1 MTIKIYTN
9 IFRKKLKSRG
19 FFISLF
25 SFIITFFGLQSVEAQ
40 TLKGAVVD
48 SRTHE
53 PIIGAVVSV
62 KSGNG
67 GTSTDVDGRFSLA
80 VKTVP
85 TTIVASYTGYN
96 NEEISIFEV
105 TEDEILIEISENFNA
120 LQGVVVVGYGTQKKS
135 DLAGAVSSVKL
146 DDIKG
151 TNAAS
156 FDGLLNGK
164 SAGVQVTPTSGQPGG
179 GISIRVRGGSSVQG
193 GNEPLY
199 VIDGFPVYNSSA
211 TAGVLS
217 GSVTNPLA
225 SINPGDIESINILK
239 DASATAIYGSRGAN
253 GVVIITTKQGK
264 AGERAKIT
272 YEGSVGVQSLRKKID
287 VLDAQN
293 FARLRNESLYDQNPS
308 KGRNQYLSD
317 SEINALGHGTDWQ
330 DEAFRSALVQ
340 NHNLSVS
347 GGTEKTHYAV
357 SVNWLNQ
364 DGIIINTDFSRIS
377 GRLNLDSQLSKVLKL
392 GINATVGKNS
402 ANVAPSGVVGALLLM
417 PPTATVYED
426 DGSYT
431 LRNPFENIFSNPI
444 STLNQTTNKTRNY
457 KFLGTGYADFTLL
470 QGLNLKI
477 QFGADVDAGKEYS
490 YVPSTT
496 YEGSSVQGNASLG
509 SVTKESWLNE
519 NTLTYTKDWNDRN
532 HLDALVGLTQQTTRV
547 ETQASGS
554 SGFVTDLTKYNN
566 LASGSV
572 ISTPKSSASENS
584 LISYLAR
591 VNYNYLHRYFVT
603 ASIRH
608 DGSSRFGKDN
618 KWGTFPSLGLSWQAN
633 EEEFL
638 KPLTKTFSSLKVRA
652 SYGKTGNQEIGNYQ
666 SLSTLSST
674 KYMFGGVNVIGFT
687 PDRITNNDLGWET
700 THQFDFGVDLSLFN
714 NRLDFTID
722 AYVKKTTDLLLSVE
736 IPYTTGYDTSLQNY
750 GSVRNVG
757 VEFSVTSHNFVK
769 KNFSWDTDF
778 NISFNRNK
786 VLSLG
791 NGSDYYI
798 YGSSNTGSYIAKVG
812 EPLGS
817 FYGLVTD
824 GILQTGEETEKAKF
838 TSAPASAKA
847 GDQLY
852 KDIDGDEAFS
862 TTNDRTIVG
871 NAQPDFT
878 FGIANNIRY
887 KNWDISFFFQGVVG
901 NEIINANELSLS
913 LYSGQQN
920 ATARAL
926 GRWTESNPSTT
937 VNRAKLDPATN
948 FSDIYVEDGSFLR
961 LKTATLAYNFKKSV
975 LRSLHLSS
983 LKLYVTGNNLWTLT
997 NYSGFDPEITTASNI
1012 YQGRDSGAYPVAK
1025 SYSFGIVVGF

>member
-1 MTIKIYTN
+1 MTY
-9 IFRKKLKSRG
+9 
-19 FFISLF
+19 FFINQGISRRYAVALIVSLF
-25 SFIITFFGLQSVEAQ
+25 LGTLGISAQ
-40 TLKGAVVD
+40 TLKGTILDA
-48 SRTHE
+48 RTHE

-62 KSGNG
+62 KNGKTLSG
-67 GTSTDVDGRFSLA
+67 GTSTDINGNFTLA
-80 VKTVP
+80 VKSVP
-85 TTIVASYTGYN
+85 ATIVASYTGYN
-96 NEEISIFEV
+96 NEEINIYEI
-105 TEDEILIEISENFNA
+105 TEDEIQIELTENFNA

-146 DDIKG
+146 DDVKG

-156 FDGLLNGK
+156 LDGLLNGK

-179 GISIRVRGGSSVQG
+179 GMSIRVRGGSSVQG

-519 NTLTYTKDWNDRN
+519 NTLTYTKDWNDRH
-532 HLDALVGLTQQTTRV
+532 HLDALVGFTQQTTRV

-638 KPLTKTFSSLKVRA
+638 KPLTKTVSSLKVRA

-798 YGSSNTGSYIAKVG
+798 YGSMSTGSYIAKVG

-926 GRWTESNPSTT
+926 GRWTEANPSTT

-975 LRSLHLSS
+975 LRSLNLSN
-983 LKLYVTGNNLWTLT
+983 LKLYVTANNLWTIT
-997 NYSGFDPEITTASNI
+997 NYKGFDPEITTASNI

>member
-1 MTIKIYTN
+1 MTY
-9 IFRKKLKSRG
+9 
-19 FFISLF
+19 FFINQGISRRYAVALIVSLF
-25 SFIITFFGLQSVEAQ
+25 LGTLGISAQ
-40 TLKGAVVD
+40 TLKGTILDA
-48 SRTHE
+48 RTHE

-62 KSGNG
+62 KTGKTLSS
-67 GTSTDVDGRFSLA
+67 GTSTDINGNFTLA
-80 VKTVP
+80 VKSVP
-85 TTIVASYTGYN
+85 ATIVASYTGYN
-96 NEEISIFEV
+96 SEEINIYEI
-105 TEDEILIEISENFNA
+105 TEDEIQIDLTENFNA

-146 DDIKG
+146 DDVKG

-156 FDGLLNGK
+156 LDGLLNGK

-179 GISIRVRGGSSVQG
+179 GMSIRVRGGSSVQG

-217 GSVTNPLA
+217 GSLTNPLA

-519 NTLTYTKDWNDRN
+519 NTLTYTKDWNDRH
-532 HLDALVGLTQQTTRV
+532 HLDALVGFTQQTTRV

-603 ASIRH
+603 ASIRR

-798 YGSSNTGSYIAKVG
+798 YGSMSTGSYIAKVG

-926 GRWTESNPSTT
+926 GRWTEANPSTT

-975 LRSLHLSS
+975 LRSLNISN
-983 LKLYVTGNNLWTLT
+983 LKLYVTANNLWTIT
-997 NYSGFDPEITTASNI
+997 NYKGFDPEITTASNL

>member
-1 MTIKIYTN
+1 MTY
-9 IFRKKLKSRG
+9 
-19 FFISLF
+19 FFINQGISRRYAVALIVSLF
-25 SFIITFFGLQSVEAQ
+25 LGTLGISAQ
-40 TLKGAVVD
+40 TLKGTILDA
-48 SRTHE
+48 RTHE

-62 KSGNG
+62 KTGKTLSG
-67 GTSTDVDGRFSLA
+67 GTSTDINGNFTLA
-80 VKTVP
+80 VKSVP
-85 TTIVASYTGYN
+85 ATIVASYTGYN
-96 NEEISIFEV
+96 NEEINIYEI
-105 TEDEILIEISENFNA
+105 TEDEIQIELTENFNA

-146 DDIKG
+146 DDVKG

-156 FDGLLNGK
+156 LDGLLNGK

-179 GISIRVRGGSSVQG
+179 GMSIRVRGGSSVQG

-519 NTLTYTKDWNDRN
+519 NTLTYTKDWKDKH
-532 HLDALVGLTQQTTRV
+532 HLDALVGFTQQTTRV

-572 ISTPKSSASENS
+572 ISTPRSSSSENS

-603 ASIRH
+603 ASIRR

-638 KPLTKTFSSLKVRA
+638 KPLTKTFLVTISRSLRSA
-652 SYGKTGNQEIGNYQ
+652 
-666 SLSTLSST
+666 
-674 KYMFGGVNVIGFT
+674 
-687 PDRITNNDLGWET
+687 
-700 THQFDFGVDLSLFN
+700 
-714 NRLDFTID
+714 
-722 AYVKKTTDLLLSVE
+722 
-736 IPYTTGYDTSLQNY
+736 LQN
-750 GSVRNVG
+750 
-757 VEFSVTSHNFVK
+757 
-769 KNFSWDTDF
+769 
-778 NISFNRNK
+778 IC
-786 VLSLG
+786 
-791 NGSDYYI
+791 
-798 YGSSNTGSYIAKVG
+798 
-812 EPLGS
+812 
-817 FYGLVTD
+817 
-824 GILQTGEETEKAKF
+824 
-838 TSAPASAKA
+838 
-847 GDQLY
+847 
-852 KDIDGDEAFS
+852 
-862 TTNDRTIVG
+862 
-871 NAQPDFT
+871 
-878 FGIANNIRY
+878 
-887 KNWDISFFFQGVVG
+887 
-901 NEIINANELSLS
+901 
-913 LYSGQQN
+913 
-920 ATARAL
+920 
-926 GRWTESNPSTT
+926 
-937 VNRAKLDPATN
+937 
-948 FSDIYVEDGSFLR
+948 
-961 LKTATLAYNFKKSV
+961 LA
-975 LRSLHLSS
+975 
-983 LKLYVTGNNLWTLT
+983 
-997 NYSGFDPEITTASNI
+997 A
-1012 YQGRDSGAYPVAK
+1012 
-1025 SYSFGIVVGF
+1025 

>member
-1 MTIKIYTN
+1 MTY
-9 IFRKKLKSRG
+9 
-19 FFISLF
+19 FFINQGISRRYAVALIVSLF
-25 SFIITFFGLQSVEAQ
+25 LGTLGISAQ
-40 TLKGAVVD
+40 TLKGTILDA
-48 SRTHE
+48 RTHE

-62 KSGNG
+62 KTGKTLSG
-67 GTSTDVDGRFSLA
+67 GTSTDINGNFTLA
-80 VKTVP
+80 VKSVP
-85 TTIVASYTGYN
+85 ATIVASYTGYN
-96 NEEISIFEV
+96 SEEINIYEI
-105 TEDEILIEISENFNA
+105 TEDEIQIDLTENFNA

-146 DDIKG
+146 DDVKG

-156 FDGLLNGK
+156 LDGLLNGK

-179 GISIRVRGGSSVQG
+179 GMSIRVRGGSSVQG

-217 GSVTNPLA
+217 GSLTNPLA

-402 ANVAPSGVVGALLLM
+402 ANVAPNGVVGALLLM
-417 PPTATVYED
+417 PPTATVYEA

-519 NTLTYTKDWNDRN
+519 NTLTYTKDWNDRH
-532 HLDALVGLTQQTTRV
+532 HLDALVGFTQQTTRV

-572 ISTPKSSASENS
+572 ISTPRSSASENS

-603 ASIRH
+603 ASIRR

-618 KWGTFPSLGLSWQAN
+618 KWGTFPSLGLSWQAS

-638 KPLTKTFSSLKVRA
+638 KPLTKTVSSLKVRA

-798 YGSSNTGSYIAKVG
+798 YGSMSTGSYIAKVG

-926 GRWTESNPSTT
+926 GRWTEANPSTT

-975 LRSLHLSS
+975 LRSLNLSN
-983 LKLYVTGNNLWTLT
+983 LKLYVTANNLWTIT
-997 NYSGFDPEITTASNI
+997 NYKGFDPEITTASNL

>member
-1 MTIKIYTN
+1 MTY
-9 IFRKKLKSRG
+9 
-19 FFISLF
+19 FFINQGISRRYAVALIVSLF
-25 SFIITFFGLQSVEAQ
+25 LGTLGISAQ
-40 TLKGAVVD
+40 TLKGTILDA
-48 SRTHE
+48 RTHE

-62 KSGNG
+62 KTGKTLSG
-67 GTSTDVDGRFSLA
+67 GTSTDINGNFTLA
-80 VKTVP
+80 VKSVP
-85 TTIVASYTGYN
+85 ATIVASYTGYN
-96 NEEISIFEV
+96 SEEINIYEI
-105 TEDEILIEISENFNA
+105 TEDEIQIDLTENFNA

-156 FDGLLNGK
+156 LDGLLNGK

-179 GISIRVRGGSSVQG
+179 GMSIRVRGGSSVQG

-217 GSVTNPLA
+217 GSLTNPLA

-402 ANVAPSGVVGALLLM
+402 ANVAPNGVVGALLLM
-417 PPTATVYED
+417 PPTATVYEA

-519 NTLTYTKDWNDRN
+519 NTLTYTKDWNDRH
-532 HLDALVGLTQQTTRV
+532 HLDALVGFTQQTTRV

-572 ISTPKSSASENS
+572 ISTPRSSASENS

-603 ASIRH
+603 ASIRR

-618 KWGTFPSLGLSWQAN
+618 KWGTFPSLGLSWQAS

-638 KPLTKTFSSLKVRA
+638 KPLTKTVYSLKVRA

-798 YGSSNTGSYIAKVG
+798 YGSMSTGSYIAKVG

-926 GRWTESNPSTT
+926 GRWTEANPSTT

-975 LRSLHLSS
+975 LRSLNLSN
-983 LKLYVTGNNLWTLT
+983 LKLYVTANNLWTIT
-997 NYSGFDPEITTASNI
+997 NYKGFDPEITTASNL

>member
-1 MTIKIYTN
+1 
-9 IFRKKLKSRG
+9 
-19 FFISLF
+19 
-25 SFIITFFGLQSVEAQ
+25 
-40 TLKGAVVD
+40 
-48 SRTHE
+48 
-53 PIIGAVVSV
+53 
-62 KSGNG
+62 
-67 GTSTDVDGRFSLA
+67 
-80 VKTVP
+80 
-85 TTIVASYTGYN
+85 
-96 NEEISIFEV
+96 
-105 TEDEILIEISENFNA
+105 
-120 LQGVVVVGYGTQKKS
+120 
-135 DLAGAVSSVKL
+135 
-146 DDIKG
+146 
-151 TNAAS
+151 
-156 FDGLLNGK
+156 
-164 SAGVQVTPTSGQPGG
+164 
-179 GISIRVRGGSSVQG
+179 
-193 GNEPLY
+193 
-199 VIDGFPVYNSSA
+199 
-211 TAGVLS
+211 
-217 GSVTNPLA
+217 
-225 SINPGDIESINILK
+225 
-239 DASATAIYGSRGAN
+239 
-253 GVVIITTKQGK
+253 
-264 AGERAKIT
+264 
-272 YEGSVGVQSLRKKID
+272 
-287 VLDAQN
+287 
-293 FARLRNESLYDQNPS
+293 
-308 KGRNQYLSD
+308 
-317 SEINALGHGTDWQ
+317 
-330 DEAFRSALVQ
+330 
-340 NHNLSVS
+340 
-347 GGTEKTHYAV
+347 
-357 SVNWLNQ
+357 
-364 DGIIINTDFSRIS
+364 
-377 GRLNLDSQLSKVLKL
+377 LNLDSQLSKVLKL

-519 NTLTYTKDWNDRN
+519 NTLTYTKDWNDRH
-532 HLDALVGLTQQTTRV
+532 HLDALVGFTQQTTRV

-913 LYSGQQN
+913 LYSGRQN

>member
-1 MTIKIYTN
+1 
-9 IFRKKLKSRG
+9 
-19 FFISLF
+19 
-25 SFIITFFGLQSVEAQ
+25 
-40 TLKGAVVD
+40 
-48 SRTHE
+48 
-53 PIIGAVVSV
+53 
-62 KSGNG
+62 
-67 GTSTDVDGRFSLA
+67 
-80 VKTVP
+80 
-85 TTIVASYTGYN
+85 
-96 NEEISIFEV
+96 
-105 TEDEILIEISENFNA
+105 
-120 LQGVVVVGYGTQKKS
+120 
-135 DLAGAVSSVKL
+135 
-146 DDIKG
+146 
-151 TNAAS
+151 
-156 FDGLLNGK
+156 
-164 SAGVQVTPTSGQPGG
+164 
-179 GISIRVRGGSSVQG
+179 
-193 GNEPLY
+193 
-199 VIDGFPVYNSSA
+199 
-211 TAGVLS
+211 
-217 GSVTNPLA
+217 
-225 SINPGDIESINILK
+225 
-239 DASATAIYGSRGAN
+239 
-253 GVVIITTKQGK
+253 
-264 AGERAKIT
+264 
-272 YEGSVGVQSLRKKID
+272 
-287 VLDAQN
+287 
-293 FARLRNESLYDQNPS
+293 
-308 KGRNQYLSD
+308 
-317 SEINALGHGTDWQ
+317 
-330 DEAFRSALVQ
+330 
-340 NHNLSVS
+340 
-347 GGTEKTHYAV
+347 
-357 SVNWLNQ
+357 
-364 DGIIINTDFSRIS
+364 
-377 GRLNLDSQLSKVLKL
+377 LNLDSQLSKVLKL

-519 NTLTYTKDWNDRN
+519 NTLTYTKDWNDRH
-532 HLDALVGLTQQTTRV
+532 HLDALVGFTQQTTRV

-572 ISTPKSSASENS
+572 ISTPRSSASENS

-798 YGSSNTGSYIAKVG
+798 YGSMSTGSYIAKVG

-975 LRSLHLSS
+975 LRSLNLSN
-983 LKLYVTGNNLWTLT
+983 LKLYVTANNLWTIT
-997 NYSGFDPEITTASNI
+997 NYKGFDPEITTASNL

>member
-1 MTIKIYTN
+1 MTY
-9 IFRKKLKSRG
+9 
-19 FFISLF
+19 FFINQGISRRYAVALIVSLF
-25 SFIITFFGLQSVEAQ
+25 LCTLGISAQ
-40 TLKGAVVD
+40 TLKGTILDA
-48 SRTHE
+48 RTHE

-62 KSGNG
+62 KTGKTLSG
-67 GTSTDVDGRFSLA
+67 GTSTDINGNFTLA
-80 VKTVP
+80 VKSVP
-85 TTIVASYTGYN
+85 ATIVASYTGYN
-96 NEEISIFEV
+96 NEEINIYEI
-105 TEDEILIEISENFNA
+105 TEDEIQIELTENFNA

-146 DDIKG
+146 DDVKG

-156 FDGLLNGK
+156 LDGLLNGK

-179 GISIRVRGGSSVQG
+179 GMSIRVRGGSSVQG

-519 NTLTYTKDWNDRN
+519 NTLTYTKDWNDRH
-532 HLDALVGLTQQTTRV
+532 HLDALVGFTQQTTRV

-926 GRWTESNPSTT
+926 GRWTEANPSTT

>member
-1 MTIKIYTN
+1 MTY
-9 IFRKKLKSRG
+9 
-19 FFISLF
+19 FFINQGISRRYAVALIVSLF
-25 SFIITFFGLQSVEAQ
+25 LGTLGIRAQ
-40 TLKGAVVD
+40 TLKGTILDA
-48 SRTHE
+48 RTHE

-62 KSGNG
+62 KTGKTLSG
-67 GTSTDVDGRFSLA
+67 GTSTDINGNFTLA
-80 VKTVP
+80 VKSVP
-85 TTIVASYTGYN
+85 ATIVASYTGYN
-96 NEEISIFEV
+96 NEEINIFEI
-105 TEDEILIEISENFNA
+105 TEDEIQIELTENFNA

-146 DDIKG
+146 DDVKG

-156 FDGLLNGK
+156 LDGLLNGK

-179 GISIRVRGGSSVQG
+179 GMSIRVRGGSSVQG

-519 NTLTYTKDWNDRN
+519 NTLTYTKDWNDRH
-532 HLDALVGLTQQTTRV
+532 HLDALVGFTQQTTRV

-572 ISTPKSSASENS
+572 ISTPRSSSSENS

-603 ASIRH
+603 ASIRR

-638 KPLTKTFSSLKVRA
+638 KPLTKTVSSLKVRA

-798 YGSSNTGSYIAKVG
+798 YGSMSTGSYIAKW
-812 EPLGS
+812 ENH
-817 FYGLVTD
+817 
-824 GILQTGEETEKAKF
+824 
-838 TSAPASAKA
+838 SAHSM
-847 GDQLY
+847 
-852 KDIDGDEAFS
+852 
-862 TTNDRTIVG
+862 V
-871 NAQPDFT
+871 
-878 FGIANNIRY
+878 
-887 KNWDISFFFQGVVG
+887 W
-901 NEIINANELSLS
+901 
-913 LYSGQQN
+913 
-920 ATARAL
+920 
-926 GRWTESNPSTT
+926 
-937 VNRAKLDPATN
+937 
-948 FSDIYVEDGSFLR
+948 
-961 LKTATLAYNFKKSV
+961 
-975 LRSLHLSS
+975 
-983 LKLYVTGNNLWTLT
+983 
-997 NYSGFDPEITTASNI
+997 
-1012 YQGRDSGAYPVAK
+1012 
-1025 SYSFGIVVGF
+1025 

>member
-1 MTIKIYTN
+1 MTY
-9 IFRKKLKSRG
+9 
-19 FFISLF
+19 FFINQGISRRYAVALIVSLF
-25 SFIITFFGLQSVEAQ
+25 LGTLGISAQ
-40 TLKGAVVD
+40 TLKGTILDA
-48 SRTHE
+48 RTHE

-62 KSGNG
+62 KTGKTLSG
-67 GTSTDVDGRFSLA
+67 GTSTDINGNFTLA
-80 VKTVP
+80 VKSVP
-85 TTIVASYTGYN
+85 ATIVASYTGYN
-96 NEEISIFEV
+96 NEEINIYEI
-105 TEDEILIEISENFNA
+105 TEDEIQIELTENFNA

-146 DDIKG
+146 DDVKG

-156 FDGLLNGK
+156 LDGLLNGK

-179 GISIRVRGGSSVQG
+179 GMSIRVRGGSSVQG

-519 NTLTYTKDWNDRN
+519 NTLTYTKDWNDRH
-532 HLDALVGLTQQTTRV
+532 HLDALVGFTQQTTRV

-926 GRWTESNPSTT
+926 GRWTEANPSTT

>member
-156 FDGLLNGK
+156 LDGLLNGK

-179 GISIRVRGGSSVQG
+179 GMSIRVRGGSSVQG

-519 NTLTYTKDWNDRN
+519 NTLTYTKDWNDRH
-532 HLDALVGLTQQTTRV
+532 HLDALVGFTQQTTRV

-926 GRWTESNPSTT
+926 GRWTEANPSTT

-961 LKTATLAYNFKKSV
+961 LKTATLAYNFSATQ
-975 LRSLHLSS
+975 SASQQS
-983 LKLYVTGNNLWTLT
+983 ETLC
-997 NYSGFDPEITTASNI
+997 DRQQPL
-1012 YQGRDSGAYPVAK
+1012 DSHQL
-1025 SYSFGIVVGF
+1025 

>member
-1 MTIKIYTN
+1 MTY
-9 IFRKKLKSRG
+9 
-19 FFISLF
+19 FFINQGISRRYAVALIVSLF
-25 SFIITFFGLQSVEAQ
+25 LGTLGISAQ
-40 TLKGAVVD
+40 TLKGTILDA
-48 SRTHE
+48 RTHE

-62 KSGNG
+62 KTGKTLSG
-67 GTSTDVDGRFSLA
+67 GTSTDINGNFTLA
-80 VKTVP
+80 VKSVP
-85 TTIVASYTGYN
+85 ATIVASYTGYN
-96 NEEISIFEV
+96 NEEINIYEI
-105 TEDEILIEISENFNA
+105 TEDEIQIELTENFNA

-146 DDIKG
+146 DDVKG

-156 FDGLLNGK
+156 LDGLLNGK

-179 GISIRVRGGSSVQG
+179 GMSIRVRGGSSVQG

-519 NTLTYTKDWNDRN
+519 NTLTYTKDWKDKH
-532 HLDALVGLTQQTTRV
+532 HLDALVGFTQQTTRV

-572 ISTPKSSASENS
+572 ISTPRSSSSENS

-603 ASIRH
+603 ASIRR

-798 YGSSNTGSYIAKVG
+798 YGSMSTGSYIAKVG

-926 GRWTESNPSTT
+926 GRWTETNPSTT

-948 FSDIYVEDGSFLR
+948 FSDLYVEDGSFLR
-961 LKTATLAYNFKKSV
+961 LKTATLAYNFKKNV

>member
-1 MTIKIYTN
+1 MTY
-9 IFRKKLKSRG
+9 
-19 FFISLF
+19 FFINQGISRRYAVALIVSLF
-25 SFIITFFGLQSVEAQ
+25 LGTLGISAQ
-40 TLKGAVVD
+40 TLKGTILDA
-48 SRTHE
+48 RTHE

-62 KSGNG
+62 KTGKTLSG
-67 GTSTDVDGRFSLA
+67 GTSTDINGNFTLA
-80 VKTVP
+80 VKSVP
-85 TTIVASYTGYN
+85 ATIVASYTGYN
-96 NEEISIFEV
+96 NEEINIYEI
-105 TEDEILIEISENFNA
+105 TEDEIQIELTENFNA

-146 DDIKG
+146 DDVKG

-156 FDGLLNGK
+156 LDGLLNGK

-179 GISIRVRGGSSVQG
+179 GMSIRVRGGSSVQG

-519 NTLTYTKDWNDRN
+519 NTLTYTKDWNDRH
-532 HLDALVGLTQQTTRV
+532 HLDALVGFTQQTTRV

-674 KYMFGGVNVIGFT
+674 IYMFGGVNVIGFT

-798 YGSSNTGSYIAKVG
+798 YGSMSTGSYIAKVG

-926 GRWTESNPSTT
+926 GRWTEANPSTT

-975 LRSLHLSS
+975 LRSLNLSN
-983 LKLYVTGNNLWTLT
+983 LKLYVTANNLWTIT
-997 NYSGFDPEITTASNI
+997 NYKGFDPEITTASNL

>member
-1 MTIKIYTN
+1 MTY
-9 IFRKKLKSRG
+9 
-19 FFISLF
+19 FFINQGISRRYAVALIVSLF
-25 SFIITFFGLQSVEAQ
+25 LGTLGISAQ
-40 TLKGAVVD
+40 TLKGTILDA
-48 SRTHE
+48 RTHE

-62 KSGNG
+62 KTGKTLSG
-67 GTSTDVDGRFSLA
+67 GTSTDINGNFTLA
-80 VKTVP
+80 VKSVP
-85 TTIVASYTGYN
+85 ATIVASYTGYN
-96 NEEISIFEV
+96 NEEINIYEI
-105 TEDEILIEISENFNA
+105 TEDEIQIELTENFNA

-146 DDIKG
+146 DDVKG

-156 FDGLLNGK
+156 LDGLLNGK

-179 GISIRVRGGSSVQG
+179 GMSIRVRGGSSVQG

-457 KFLGTGYADFTLL
+457 KFLGTGYADFTML

-519 NTLTYTKDWNDRN
+519 NTLTYTKDWNDRH
-532 HLDALVGLTQQTTRV
+532 HLDALVGFTQQTTRV

-603 ASIRH
+603 ASIRR

-798 YGSSNTGSYIAKVG
+798 YGSMSTGSYIAKVG

-926 GRWTESNPSTT
+926 GRWTEANPSTT

-975 LRSLHLSS
+975 LRSLNLSN
-983 LKLYVTGNNLWTLT
+983 LKLYVTANNLWTIT
-997 NYSGFDPEITTASNI
+997 NYKGFDPEITTASNL

>member
-1 MTIKIYTN
+1 MTYSIIN
-9 IFRKKLKSRG
+9 QGISRRYAVAL
-19 FFISLF
+19 IVSLF
-25 SFIITFFGLQSVEAQ
+25 LGTLGISAQ
-40 TLKGAVVD
+40 TLKGTILDA
-48 SRTHE
+48 RTHE

-62 KSGNG
+62 KTGKTLSG
-67 GTSTDVDGRFSLA
+67 GTSTDFNGHFALA
-80 VKTVP
+80 VKSVP
-85 TTIVASYTGYN
+85 ATIVASYTGYN
-96 NEEISIFEV
+96 SEEINIYEL
-105 TEDEILIEISENFNA
+105 TDDEIQIDLTENFNA

-146 DDIKG
+146 DDMKG
-151 TNAAS
+151 TNVAS

-179 GISIRVRGGSSVQG
+179 GVSIRVRGGSSVQG

-211 TAGVLS
+211 SAGVLS
-217 GSVTNPLA
+217 GSATNPLA

-239 DASATAIYGSRGAN
+239 DASATAIYGSRGAI

-272 YEGSVGVQSLRKKID
+272 YEGSVGVQLLRKKID

-308 KGRNQYLSD
+308 KGSNQYLSD

-377 GRLNLDSQLSKVLKL
+377 GRLNLDSQLSKVVKL
-392 GINATVGKNS
+392 GINATMGKNS

-417 PPTATVYED
+417 PPTATVYEEN
-426 DGSYT
+426 GSYT

-519 NTLTYTKDWNDRN
+519 NTLTYTKDWKDKH
-532 HLDALVGLTQQTTRV
+532 HLDALVGFTQQTTRV

-572 ISTPKSSASENS
+572 ISTPRSSSSENS

-603 ASIRH
+603 ASIRR

-618 KWGTFPSLGLSWQAN
+618 KWGTFPSLGLSWQAS

-638 KPLTKTFSSLKVRA
+638 KPLAKTVSSLKVRA

-674 KYMFGGVNVIGFT
+674 TYMFGGVNVIGFT

-700 THQFDFGVDLSLFN
+700 THQFDFGMDLSLFN

-757 VEFSVTSHNFVK
+757 MEFSVTSHNFVK

-798 YGSSNTGSYIAKVG
+798 YGSMSTGSYIAKVG

-824 GILQTGEETEKAKF
+824 GILQKGEETEKAKY

-852 KDIDGDEAFS
+852 KDIDGDGAFS

-878 FGIANNIRY
+878 FGIANTIRY
-887 KNWDISFFFQGVVG
+887 KNWDLSFFFQGVVG

-926 GRWTESNPSTT
+926 GRWTETNPSTT

-948 FSDIYVEDGSFLR
+948 FSDLYVEDGSFLR
-961 LKTATLAYNFKKSV
+961 LKTVTLAYNFKKSV
-975 LRSLHLSS
+975 LRSLHLSN
-983 LKLYVTGNNLWTLT
+983 LKLYVTANNLWTIT
-997 NYSGFDPEITTASNI
+997 NYTGFDPEITTASNL
-1012 YQGRDSGAYPVAK
+1012 YQGRDSGVYPVAK
-1025 SYSFGIVVGF
+1025 NYSFGVVVGF

>member
-1 MTIKIYTN
+1 
-9 IFRKKLKSRG
+9 
-19 FFISLF
+19 
-25 SFIITFFGLQSVEAQ
+25 
-40 TLKGAVVD
+40 
-48 SRTHE
+48 
-53 PIIGAVVSV
+53 
-62 KSGNG
+62 
-67 GTSTDVDGRFSLA
+67 
-80 VKTVP
+80 
-85 TTIVASYTGYN
+85 
-96 NEEISIFEV
+96 
-105 TEDEILIEISENFNA
+105 
-120 LQGVVVVGYGTQKKS
+120 
-135 DLAGAVSSVKL
+135 VKL
-146 DDIKG
+146 DDVKG

-156 FDGLLNGK
+156 LDGLLNGK

-179 GISIRVRGGSSVQG
+179 GMSIRVRGGSSVQG

-519 NTLTYTKDWNDRN
+519 NTLTYTKDWNDRH
-532 HLDALVGLTQQTTRV
+532 HLDALVGFTQQTTRV

-603 ASIRH
+603 ASIRR

-700 THQFDFGVDLSLFN
+700 THQFDFGIDLSLFN

-798 YGSSNTGSYIAKVG
+798 YGSMSTGSYIAKVG

-926 GRWTESNPSTT
+926 GRWTEANPSTT

-975 LRSLHLSS
+975 LRSLNLSN
-983 LKLYVTGNNLWTLT
+983 LKLYVTANNLWTIT
-997 NYSGFDPEITTASNI
+997 NYKGFDPEITTASNL

>member
-1 MTIKIYTN
+1 MTY
-9 IFRKKLKSRG
+9 
-19 FFISLF
+19 FFINQGISRRYAVALIVSLF
-25 SFIITFFGLQSVEAQ
+25 LGTLGISAQ
-40 TLKGAVVD
+40 TLKGTILDA
-48 SRTHE
+48 RTHE

-62 KSGNG
+62 KTGKTLSG
-67 GTSTDVDGRFSLA
+67 GTSTDINGNFTLA
-80 VKTVP
+80 VKSVP
-85 TTIVASYTGYN
+85 ATIVASYTGYN
-96 NEEISIFEV
+96 NEEINIYEI
-105 TEDEILIEISENFNA
+105 TEDEIQIELTENFNA

-146 DDIKG
+146 DDVKG

-156 FDGLLNGK
+156 LDGLLNGK

-179 GISIRVRGGSSVQG
+179 GMSIRVRGGSSVQG

-519 NTLTYTKDWNDRN
+519 NTLTYTKDWNDRH
-532 HLDALVGLTQQTTRV
+532 HLDALVGFTQQTTRV

-603 ASIRH
+603 ASIRR

-824 GILQTGEETEKAKF
+824 GILQTGEEKEKAKF